1 MLLTLNNLKVSCI
14 IGDLPHERK
23 FKQTVRL
30 DVELEVPGRSASS
43 DELADTVDYV
53 EVVRRIE
60 SALKS
65 GEPRLVERAAKLA
78 FDSVKDLGAV
88 RVKATK
94 FGSVDNMESVSVF
107 YP

>member
-23 FKQTVRL
+23 VVQTVRL
-30 DVELEVPGRSASS
+30 DVELEVPEKSAES
-43 DELADTVDYV
+43 DEIVDTVDYV

-60 SALKS
+60 AALKS
-65 GEPRLVERAAKLA
+65 GAPRLIERAAKLA
-78 FDSVKDLGAV
+78 FDSVRELGAV

-94 FGSVDNMESVSVF
+94 FGSVENMESVSVY